1 MTKILSISVIVFLV
15 VIYPLKVKAQLKADA
30 GIDKV
35 VCPDSTTQIGAA
47 ISATGGVAPYAYYW
61 SPSTGLN
68 NSTIANPNVIPIGLT
83 TYTLEITDATGATA
97 KDSVL
102 VSLNYINEINAGPN
116 VGICDAGTAILG
128 DISNTSAGGATYSWL
143 PAAGLS
149 DATSPRPTANV
160 TTTTTF
166 TLTAMSPGCP
176 AKTDIV
182 SVIIIPTPVIAAG
195 TDVTIKQGESTLLTA
210 SGGDRYEWTPFMY
223 LSSYMIATPI
233 ATPPVTTTY
242 TVTGSDASGKCSATA
257 SVTVIV
263 KPTLEVVISNT
274 FTPNNDFHNDKWV
287 ITNIENFPNNSLE
300 VYNRY
305 GKLVYKTNNYLN
317 TWEGNSFGNALSAA
331 TYFYILSLG
340 DGSAPKHGTVTI
352 IY

>member
-1 MTKILSISVIVFLV
+1 MTKILSIGGILFLLAV
-15 VIYPLKVKAQLKADA
+15 YPLKLKAQLKADA

-47 ISATGGVAPYAYYW
+47 VSAIGGVAPYTYYW

-68 NSTIANPNVIPIGLT
+68 TPTSANPIVKPIGST
-83 TYTLEITDATGATA
+83 SYTLEVTDATGATA

-102 VSLNYINEINAGPN
+102 VSFNYINEINAGPN
-116 VGICDAGTAILG
+116 VGICDAGTAVLG
-128 DISNTSAGGATYSWL
+128 DISNSNTGGVTYNWL

-149 DATSPRPTANV
+149 DAASPRPTANV

-166 TLTAMSPGCP
+166 TLTASVPGCP

-182 SVIIIPTPVIAAG
+182 SVIIIPTPVITASS
-195 TDVTIKQGESTLLTA
+195 DVIIKQGESTLLTA
-210 SGGDRYEWTPFMY
+210 SGGERYEWSPFMY
-223 LSSYMIATPI
+223 LSSYMTATPI

-263 KPTLEVVISNT
+263 KPILEVVISNT

-287 ITNIENFPNNSLE
+287 ISNIENFPNNTLE

-305 GKLVYKTNNYLN
+305 GKLVYKTTNYLN
-317 TWEGNSFGNALSAA
+317 TWEGNSFGNALPAA